1 MGVLSSDY
9 PYGSIGLAY
18 RGILEEMISGQSL
31 RTLLGKRIQFYRKQQ
46 KLSQA
51 VLAEKADISIT
62 FLSQIERGI
71 KYPTSETLSRIAN
84 SLGVEVCELFQ
95 EGEPPAEHRHLLMSF
110 KNDVQKSV
118 QKSVEAVFIK
128 YVEENRSPSG

>member
-1 MGVLSSDY
+1 ML
-9 PYGSIGLAY
+9 
-18 RGILEEMISGQSL
+18 RRNFKEMISGQGL
-31 RTLLGKRIQFYRKQQ
+31 RILLGKRIQFYRKQW

-51 VLAEKADISIT
+51 ALAEKADISIT

-84 SLGVEVCELFQ
+84 SLEVEVCELFQ
-95 EGEPPAEHRHLLMSF
+95 EGEVPTEHRHLIMRL

-118 QKSVEAVFIK
+118 HKSVEAVFTK
-128 YVEENRSPSG
+128 YEEESRPPAG

>member
-1 MGVLSSDY
+1 VL
-9 PYGSIGLAY
+9 
-18 RGILEEMISGQSL
+18 RRNFKEMISGQGL
-31 RTLLGKRIQFYRKQQ
+31 RILLGKRIQFYRKQW

-51 VLAEKADISIT
+51 ALAEKADISIT

-84 SLGVEVCELFQ
+84 SLEVEVCELFQ
-95 EGEPPAEHRHLLMSF
+95 EGEVPTEHRHLIMRL

-118 QKSVEAVFIK
+118 HKSVEAVFTK
-128 YVEENRSPSG
+128 YEEESRPPAG